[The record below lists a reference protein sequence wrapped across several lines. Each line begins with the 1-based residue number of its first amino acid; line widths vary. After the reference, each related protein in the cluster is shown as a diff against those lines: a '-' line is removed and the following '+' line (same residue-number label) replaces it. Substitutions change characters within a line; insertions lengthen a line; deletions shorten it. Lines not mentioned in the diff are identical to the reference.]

1 VDSDADLSAAIYA
14 LGALEGEERRAFL
27 RQLEANELLRAE
39 VERWQNRLASLN
51 PCTETA
57 EPDPTD
63 WEMIARRLGFTT
75 TGTRSAHERAGA
87 WVRLEP
93 GVEIKYLQVDPVSAA
108 RTALLRIQPG
118 RKASGHAH
126 DQTEHCIVLEGDV
139 TLDDHRLTKGDLH
152 IAPAGTVHSAVHS
165 EGGCLLLLQW
175 EPKAT

>member
-1 VDSDADLSAAIYA
+1 MDSDTDLSAAIYA
-14 LGALEGEERRAFL
+14 LGALEGEERSAFL
-27 RQLEANELLRAE
+27 RQLEANELLQAE
-39 VERWQNRLASLN
+39 VARWQNRLASLDLA
-51 PCTETA
+51 TETA
-57 EPDPTD
+57 EPDRAD

-75 TGTRSAHERAGA
+75 SGTRTVHEQAGA

-108 RTALLRIQPG
+108 RTALLRIEPG
-118 RKASGHAH
+118 RKASGHTH
-126 DQTEHCIVLEGDV
+126 DQTEHCVVLEGDV

-152 IAPAGTVHSAVHS
+152 IAPAGTVHSAVRS